1 MAACVVG
8 EHPPCA
14 LGKRLFLD
22 GIETRACET
31 ERLSYHRNHDAMRSQ
46 AAAPRVHLDLPALV
60 DGERERREEK
70 DVAI

>member
-1 MAACVVG
+1 
-8 EHPPCA
+8 
-14 LGKRLFLD
+14 
-22 GIETRACET
+22 
-31 ERLSYHRNHDAMRSQ
+31 MRSQ